1 MGVVGAVYA
10 IELVAPP
17 TFSNYRANWTTHCK
31 TDTSQIRVMYYASFI
46 MNPVLCL
53 HIQSVS
59 TRKYDTH
66 TFARGNRMKIGF
78 MRGH

>member
-31 TDTSQIRVMYYASFI
+31 TDTSQIRVLYCALFI
-46 MNPVLCL
+46 TNPLLCL
-53 HIQSVS
+53 HILSVS
-59 TRKYDTH
+59 TRKYATD
-66 TFARGNRMKIGF
+66 TFARGKRLKNGF
-78 MRGH
+78 VRGH